1 MLLAVASR
9 IFVYVR
15 RKDNQVLSPDRSYT
29 CSTCG
34 EGKIKQSMNTVHIG
48 ADALTLLAENLQNR
62 AFSKVAVLVDENTL
76 HHCYPLVKPYLLE
89 HHLIR
94 IQSGE
99 EHKTLQTCEYIWQR
113 MTELNLDRWSV
124 LVNLGGGVIGDMGGF
139 CAAVFKRGLYFV
151 QVPTTLLAQVD
162 ASVGGKTGIDFHGL
176 KNQLGVYQEPQA
188 VFIYPPF
195 LQTLSPR
202 QIKSGYAEII
212 KHWLIADAETF
223 ETQRNVGLFQ
233 ENWEELIRHSVGIK
247 SNVVEADPLE
257 GGYRKVLNFGHTVG
271 HAVESYLLEQ
281 PGRELL
287 HGEAVAVGMLCE
299 AFLSVKK
306 GLLTQQELEKIETFL
321 VSVFEKVR
329 LSEDDIKTITQL
341 ALQDKKNTRSTI
353 NCTLLSGIGKAVYDQ
368 PITLQEIQES
378 LRYYQLL

>member
-1 MLLAVASR
+1 
-9 IFVYVR
+9 
-15 RKDNQVLSPDRSYT
+15 
-29 CSTCG
+29 
-34 EGKIKQSMNTVHIG
+34 MNTVHIG
-48 ADALTLLAENLQNR
+48 ADALSQLAENLRNR

-76 HHCYPLVKPYLLE
+76 HHCYPLVKPYLPE
-89 HHLIR
+89 HDLIR

-176 KNQLGVYQEPQA
+176 KNHIGVYQEPQA

-212 KHWLIADAETF
+212 KHWLIADAGAFQE
-223 ETQRNVGLFQ
+223 QRHVGLFT
-233 ENWEELIRHSVGIK
+233 EDWEELIRHSVSIK
-247 SNVVEADPLE
+247 SRVVEADPLE

-271 HAVESYLLEQ
+271 HAVESYLLEK

-287 HGEAVAVGMLCE
+287 HGEAIAIGMLCE
-299 AFLSVKK
+299 AYLSVKK
-306 GLLTQQELEKIETFL
+306 ELLTQQELDRIETFL
-321 VSVFEKVR
+321 ISIYEKVQ
-329 LSEDDIKTITQL
+329 LSDDDIKTL
-341 ALQDKKNTRSTI
+341 AFLTLQDKKNTRTTI
-353 NCTLLSGIGKAVYDQ
+353 NCTLLNGIGSAVYDQ
-368 PITLQEIQES
+368 PVTVQEIQES
-378 LRYYQLL
+378 LRYYSLL